1 MRNQVKKYN
10 ISGFTL
16 IEVIIAMTLL
26 SIMVVLL
33 FGSLKISAESWNKGE
48 TKIAEVNEKAVI
60 YQFFKHHLPTIR
72 PLWDEFADDGR
83 KLSFQGEQKKLQFVS
98 IFPAS
103 AGRKGF
109 QLFKIDFDDNA
120 GQIKVLLSPFYPSL
134 EGLQWQQEEVVL
146 LEHVADF
153 KITYFG
159 KEIGDSNG
167 VWLDNWVEKERL
179 PRLIK
184 IKIELTKP
192 GYWPEM
198 IFELKLATN
207 EPDLSMDGL

>member
-1 MRNQVKKYN
+1 MPKKYSL
-10 ISGFTL
+10 SGFTL

-48 TKIAEVNEKAVI
+48 TKIAEVNEKAVV
-60 YQFFKHHLPTIR
+60 YQFFKRHLPTIR
-72 PLWDEFADDGR
+72 PLWDEFSDGEQ
-83 KLSFQGEQKKLQFVS
+83 KFSFQGGPQKLQFVS
-98 IFPAS
+98 TFPAS

-109 QLFKIDFDDNA
+109 QLFKIVFDDNA

-134 EGLQWQQEEVVL
+134 EGLQWQQEEVIL
-146 LEHVADF
+146 LEHVTDF

-159 KEIGDSNG
+159 KEFGSSNG
-167 VWLDNWVEKERL
+167 VWFDSWVEKEQL

-184 IKIELTKP
+184 IKIKLTKP
-192 GYWPEM
+192 GFWPEM

-207 EPDLSMDGL
+207 EPDLSIGGL